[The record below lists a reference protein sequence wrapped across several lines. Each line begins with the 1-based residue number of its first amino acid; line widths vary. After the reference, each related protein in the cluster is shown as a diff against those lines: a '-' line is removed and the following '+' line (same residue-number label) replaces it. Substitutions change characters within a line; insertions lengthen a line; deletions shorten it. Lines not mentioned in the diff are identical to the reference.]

1 MSQLWPLIDRF
12 PGLAKL
18 PRASLRAGPTPIEQA
33 DERLWIKRD
42 DLTADPVGGNKVRA
56 LEFLLGPFASGDRV
70 VTGGSRGST
79 HVLSTL
85 VHARALGI
93 HVDAASWPQDMNDVA
108 QIVDARLDRE
118 MRRRHFR
125 SAVTAAMWLT
135 WQSWRG
141 RNVIPAG
148 GTSPLGILGQVNAG
162 FELAEQVRA
171 AHLPHPDH
179 VVVPLGTGGTVAGLA
194 LGFELAGLKT
204 TIVGARVVPRVIAR
218 ISRVRHLIRATRH
231 LMESTMQTSLPHGSE
246 TEVDV
251 AEHVYGGAY
260 GRPLPGAPDSTTT
273 GIPLDPTYSAK
284 AFVAALDSARTKNT
298 LFWLT
303 FDSRWMTK

>member
-1 MSQLWPLIDRF
+1 VSQLWPLIDRF
-12 PGLAKL
+12 PGLDTL
-18 PRASLRAGPTPIEQA
+18 HRASLRAGPTPVEQA
-33 DERLWIKRD
+33 AERLWIKRD

-93 HVDAASWPQDMNDVA
+93 AVEAASWPQDMNHVA
-108 QIVDARLDRE
+108 RIVDARLDRE
-118 MRRRHFR
+118 MRRRR
-125 SAVTAAMWLT
+125 CRNAVTAAMWLT
-135 WQSWRG
+135 WQTWRG

-148 GTSPLGILGQVNAG
+148 GTSSLGILGQVNAG

-171 AHLPHPDH
+171 GHMPQPDH

-194 LGFELAGLKT
+194 LGFDLAGLTT

-218 ISRVRHLIRATRH
+218 ISRVRHLIRETRR
-231 LMESTMQTSLPHGSE
+231 LMERTAQISLPRASGAKI
-246 TEVDV
+246 EVAD
-251 AEHVYGGAY
+251 HVYGGAY
-260 GRPLPGAPDSTTT
+260 GRPLPGAPDGTPT

-284 AFVAALDSARTKNT
+284 AFVAALESARTKNT